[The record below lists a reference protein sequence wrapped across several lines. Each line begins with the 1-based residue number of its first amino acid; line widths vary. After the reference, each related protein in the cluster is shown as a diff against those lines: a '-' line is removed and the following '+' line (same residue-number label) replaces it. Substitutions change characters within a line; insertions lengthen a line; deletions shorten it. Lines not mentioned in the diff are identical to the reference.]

1 VPIDHR
7 SQKHWTHV
15 CRHLLIDV
23 VLVTTAFVIATS
35 LRFETW
41 APPRL
46 IDYIPAIF
54 LAGGAVGA
62 TLYIAGLYSLYALR
76 RNRFVRNSLIVV
88 ALSVGLLVLLGYG
101 SIHYS
106 ARIGRG
112 VLLISAPFVVTFVFV
127 HHLYLFRRGG
137 RFRERLAC
145 LASRKLHEQE
155 AALIK
160 GVDQHHTEFVGMIT
174 VAGYSLVN
182 RDDWIGNLE
191 DAEAVMKKHEI
202 GCLLC
207 PPGTLDCS
215 TAISKIRRLRYSGVT
230 VFSLADICEE
240 FFQAVP
246 LRLVTSDWLLQCS
259 GQPRLFYVRKL
270 KRAFDVMA
278 SLFFLVL
285 SFPVLI
291 LSMVAVKLTSRGPV
305 FYSQKRCGRFG
316 RQFNIVKLRTMGT
329 DAEEDGP
336 QWSSVDDKRL
346 TAIGSILRRF
356 RLDEIPQLWMVLK
369 GDMSFVGPRPERQEF
384 IDQLSK
390 DIPCFPERVMVQ
402 PGITGWAQVNYPYG
416 STAED
421 AERKLEYDLYY
432 MKHMGIL
439 LDCFVLLDTI
449 RTIFFGGAK
458 KHRGVILGKFSNSLH
473 RAFET
478 CDVEEI
484 GGGK

>member
-1 VPIDHR
+1 MID
-7 SQKHWTHV
+7 
-15 CRHLLIDV
+15 IG
-23 VLVTTAFVIATS
+23 LVATAFVFATS

-41 APPRL
+41 LPSRL
-46 IDYIPAIF
+46 MDYMPAIL
-54 LAGGAVGA
+54 LAACAVGA

-88 ALSVGLLVLLGYG
+88 ALSVGLLVMLGYG
-101 SIHYS
+101 SIDYS

-112 VLLISAPFVVTFVFV
+112 VLLISVPFVVAFVFV
-127 HHLYLFRRGG
+127 HHWYLFRRGG

-155 AALIK
+155 AGLIQ

-174 VAGYSLVN
+174 VAGYSLVG
-182 RDDWIGNLE
+182 RDDWLGNLE
-191 DAEAVMKKHEI
+191 DAEAVMKKHQI
-202 GCLLC
+202 SCLLC
-207 PPGTLDCS
+207 PPGTLES
-215 TAISKIRRLRYSGVT
+215 SAVMSKIRRLRYSGVT

-246 LRLVTSDWLLQCS
+246 LRLVTSEWLLQCS

-270 KRAFDVMA
+270 KRAFDILV
-278 SLFFLVL
+278 SLFFLAASL
-285 SFPVLI
+285 PVLI

-305 FYSQKRCGRFG
+305 FYSQMRCGRFG
-316 RQFNIVKLRTMGT
+316 RQFNMVKLRTMGM

-336 QWSSVDDKRL
+336 RWSSVDDKRL
-346 TAIGSILRRF
+346 TVIGSILRRF

-384 IDQLSK
+384 IDQLSM

-402 PGITGWAQVNYPYG
+402 PGITGWAQVNYRYG
-416 STAED
+416 STTED

-449 RTIFFGGAK
+449 RTVFFGGAK
-458 KHRGVILGKFSNSLH
+458 KQQGVILGKFSNSLR
-473 RAFET
+473 RAFEMR
-478 CDVEEI
+478 DIEEI
-484 GGGK
+484 GRIK